1 MRTVNARRG
10 FGYWLQLGLTL
21 LVSGFIVVPMDISV
35 LGGLTRNGFIGL
47 SSGLTLDWVAQVLDL
62 YWPATLLSVE
72 LALLC
77 LFVTLLVGVPAAYA
91 LARAPGRIARLI
103 EEALVLPVAVP
114 GLATG
119 LALVV
124 TYDGLGGFRQSIWF
138 ILAGHVLFT
147 LPFML
152 RAVVAVMASADLRI
166 LEEGAASLGASFPRR
181 FWDVVLPNCRAGIL
195 AGALAVMTL
204 SMGEFNLTWIL
215 HTPTTKT
222 LPVALADAYASM
234 RLEIGSAYTL
244 VFFVLIIPLLLA
256 MQFAARRPMR
266 KQAGITAGEAG

>member
-1 MRTVNARRG
+1 MATISTHRRPG
-10 FGYWLQLGLTL
+10 FWLQLGLTL
-21 LVSGFIVVPMDISV
+21 LTSAFIAIPMGYSV
-35 LGGLTRNGFIGL
+35 LAGLMRNAFIGL
-47 SSGLTLDWVAQVLDL
+47 RSGLTLDWVDQVLSL
-62 YWPATLLSVE
+62 YWPTILLSVE
-72 LALLC
+72 IALLC
-77 LFVTLLVGVPAAYA
+77 VVATLLIGIPAAYA
-91 LARAPGRIARLI
+91 LARAPGRLARLA

-124 TYDGLGGFRQSIWF
+124 AYDGWGGFRQSMWF

-152 RAVVAVMASADLRI
+152 RAVLAVMSSADLRI
-166 LEEGAASLGASFPRR
+166 LEDGAASLGASFIRR
-181 FWDVVLPNCRAGIL
+181 FLDVVLPNCRSGIL
-195 AGALAVMTL
+195 AGALTVITL

-215 HTPTTKT
+215 HTPLTKT

-244 VFFVLIIPLLLA
+244 VFFVLIVPLLLCL
-256 MQFAARRPMR
+256 QRVTRPQKAR
-266 KQAGITAGEAG
+266 KIQ